1 VRTERRLLGLV
12 LPHKRLLAAGL
23 VANGLASVLDG
34 ATFVILIPLLKHLFG
49 TAGPLQV
56 GSGALQSI
64 VDWLTGPF
72 LANTS
77 SAGGTA
83 RLVLLL
89 VGTLALKNVMGYAAT
104 QMTVAI
110 QEGLVR
116 DLRASLFRHL
126 LRLDLGFFQRTRG
139 GQLISSMVSEVD
151 NTKSVVT
158 ASLASLFRNAVL
170 VAATLFVLSQISW
183 RLTLL
188 TLAVVP
194 LLLVG
199 VQSLLKRLRRHARA
213 RTQERAEVTSTVA
226 ERLGAIRLIR
236 SYGATDIE
244 GDRFDRLVTSYRKKV
259 IRTQRFSSL
268 TGPVSEIFGGI
279 VMVLIIW
286 AGTRPQIIGLSEPL
300 APEVLIVFLLAALR
314 MTSPLKALT
323 QFPTAMSLA
332 VASAERVFELLDTP
346 ATEVDQPGERP
357 VGGFTESIVFDQVS
371 FAYGD
376 DAPVLRDVSLT
387 VPKGTVLA
395 IVGPSGAGKSTLAD
409 LLPRFHEPT
418 AGEIRLDGM
427 PISRFTRGSL
437 RDLMAVV
444 SQDAVLLNDTVAAN
458 IAYGRPQTPA
468 AQIEAAARAA
478 NAHDFIAALP
488 NGYETVLG
496 ERGTRL
502 SGGQRQRVAIARALL
517 RDAPILILDEA
528 TSALDTESERLVQEA
543 IDRLMADRTV
553 LVIAHRLST
562 VRDADQIAVLEGGRV
577 AELGT
582 HATLYHASGLYRRLY
597 DLQFRDSA
605 LAAAEMEG

>member
-1 VRTERRLLGLV
+1 MRTERRLLGLV

-23 VANGLASVLDG
+23 VANGLASLLDG
-34 ATFVILIPLLKHLFG
+34 ATLVILIPLLKHLFG
-49 TAGPLQV
+49 TAGPLQL

-72 LANTS
+72 LAGAS
-77 SAGGTA
+77 PGGATA

-116 DLRASLFRHL
+116 DLRAKLFRHL

-139 GQLISSMVSEVD
+139 GQLISSMVSEID
-151 NTKSVVT
+151 NTKAVVT
-158 ASLASLFRNAVL
+158 ASLASLFRNVVL
-170 VAATLFVLSQISW
+170 VAVTLFVLSQISW

-199 VQSLLKRLRRHARA
+199 VQALLKRLRRHARA

-236 SYGATDIE
+236 SYGAIDLE

-286 AGTRPQIIGLSEPL
+286 AGTTPGIIGLSEPL
-300 APEVLIVFLLAALR
+300 PPEVLIVFLLAALK

-332 VASAERVFELLDTP
+332 VASAERVFELLDIP
-346 ATEVDQPGERP
+346 QTEVDQPGEQR
-357 VGGFTESIVFDQVS
+357 VERFTDAIVYDGVTFS
-371 FAYGD
+371 YGS

-387 VPKGTVLA
+387 VPKGSVLA
-395 IVGPSGAGKSTLAD
+395 IVGPSGAGKSTLVD
-409 LLPRFHEPT
+409 LLPRFHEPS
-418 AGEIRLDGM
+418 AGEIRLDGV
-427 PISRFTRGSL
+427 PVSRLTRGSL
-437 RDLMAVV
+437 RDLIAVV
-444 SQDAVLLNDTVAAN
+444 SQEAVLLNSTVSSN
-458 IAYGRPQTPA
+458 IAYGRPGATEE
-468 AQIEAAARAA
+468 QIEAAARAA

-488 NGYETVLG
+488 QGYATMLG

-502 SGGQRQRVAIARALL
+502 SGGQRQRIAIARALL

-543 IDRLMADRTV
+543 IERLMADRTV

-562 VRDADQIAVLEGGRV
+562 VRDADQIAVLDAGRLV
-577 AELGT
+577 ELGDHT
-582 HATLYHASGLYRRLY
+582 ALYHASGLYRRLY

-605 LAAAEMEG
+605 MEEAELHG